1 VRCQTAVQSSNR
13 RQGGREIKEN
23 KVRFGLFYQLPCAP
37 DQSESQRYHETV
49 EQLVLADQLGFDV
62 AWLAELHFFRP
73 FSIMPAPLYVA
84 VAAAQRT
91 RQIRFGTGV
100 ILVPFHHPLRIAE
113 ETAVADILTGG
124 RLDVGVGRGTIALHF
139 QGFGVSREESRA
151 RFEEGLE
158 VIVKAWSSDRFAH
171 KGRYF
176 ELPET
181 ALAPKPI
188 QKPHPPLRIAA
199 NSPETAEFAGLHN
212 YDVMVASPINPM
224 PGFFEHVRKYR
235 NALIS
240 SGHQTEKRDV
250 AALFFVTPGDALD
263 EVRAQFEPSMM
274 HYFRTI
280 GEQARVG
287 GRGQYEGSYQYLQQV
302 RERAGRI
309 GWDEVQSTMGV
320 FGPPEQCIQRINQ
333 IYDGAAIDQLVC
345 WFNPGGRVPHKA
357 VMTAMERFASQVMPS
372 VRPLGR

>member
-1 VRCQTAVQSSNR
+1 
-13 RQGGREIKEN
+13 
-23 KVRFGLFYQLPCAP
+23 VRFGLFYQLPCAS
-37 DQSESQRYHETV
+37 DQSEPVRYQETV
-49 EQLVLADQLGFDV
+49 EQLVLADQLGFDL

-100 ILVPFHHPLRIAE
+100 ILLPFHHPLRIAE

-124 RLDVGVGRGTIALHF
+124 RLEVGIGRGTIALHF
-139 QGFGVSREESRA
+139 QGFGVAREDSRA
-151 RFEEGLE
+151 RFEESLE
-158 VIVKAWSSDRFAH
+158 VILKAWTSDHFEY

-176 ELPET
+176 EFPET
-181 ALAPKPI
+181 ALAPKPL

-235 NALIS
+235 DALS
-240 SGHQTEKRDV
+240 RAGHAPLARDV
-250 AALFFVTPGDALD
+250 AALFFVSPGDSL
-263 EVRAQFEPSMM
+263 EQVRAQFEPSMT

-280 GEQARVG
+280 GEQALSG

-302 RERAGRI
+302 RERAAKI
-309 GWDEVQSTMGV
+309 SWDEAERTMGA
-320 FGPPEQCIQRINQ
+320 FGPPEECIRRINQ
-333 IYDGAAIDQLVC
+333 IYDGAHIGQLIC
-345 WFNPGGRVPHKA
+345 WFNPGGRIPHKT
-357 VMTAMERFASQVMPS
+357 VMAAMERFAAQVMPA
-372 VRPLGR
+372 VRPLGANQQAVNSPHS